1 MLNKSE
7 AFNRGILNSLSSHI
21 AVLNGSGEIIAVNEY
36 PQQFI
41 ATVLYKK
48 TEIMFPLNEDII
60 VEIDDEEETILVN
73 LPEGLLDVYLT

>member
-1 MLNKSE
+1 
-7 AFNRGILNSLSSHI
+7 
-21 AVLNGSGEIIAVNEY
+21 

-41 ATVLYKK
+41 ATVLYKE

-73 LPEGLLDVYLT
+73 LPEGLLDVYLS